1 MPLSS
6 FQVSIAAMKSFHSI
20 VDPQGAAKTSPRSST
35 ANLDAMPTKRSHDRS
50 PDPATTLEPPG
61 GISQE
66 QNTVIWT
73 KAWQTWHSIGIECVC
88 NRLPTAEQLKSVLNQ
103 KQEVIGAFFD
113 SLPSQTLLVH
123 LLKIFPLVF
132 NQLKPSFSRKDFQSM
147 TRVFEASLL
156 MPVVKDVS
164 PFLVPSSNENLMTVV
179 QKLVLKCFGAIF
191 TDESLFP
198 GEGPGSQGE
207 TSLMLDKRSED
218 YDMKREIRISAE
230 GELVALYVHVLEEL
244 LKYVSY
250 VSNPPGVVKSVAPGG
265 SQSLQRIPT
274 ITVNYVPFGL
284 VSLAVAVQLYR
295 ACVAA
300 GVDLPLT
307 VPEKFLKV
315 SVVNG

>member
-1 MPLSS
+1 
-6 FQVSIAAMKSFHSI
+6 MKSFHSI
-20 VDPQGAAKTSPRSST
+20 VDPQGAAKTSPRSSP
-35 ANLDAMPTKRSHDRS
+35 ANLDAMPTEQRSHDRS
-50 PDPATTLEPPG
+50 PDPAATLEPPG
-61 GISQE
+61 GVSQE
-66 QNTVIWT
+66 QNAAIWT

-88 NRLPTAEQLKSVLNQ
+88 NRLPTAEQLKSVLKQ
-103 KQEVIGAFFD
+103 KQEVVSAFFD
-113 SLPSQTLLVH
+113 SLPSQSLLVH

-132 NQLKPSFSRKDFQSM
+132 SQLKPSFSRKDFQSM

-191 TDESLFP
+191 TEESLFP
-198 GEGPGSQGE
+198 GEGPGPQGE
-207 TSLMLDKRSED
+207 TSLLLDKRSED

-230 GELVALYVHVLEEL
+230 GDLVVLYVHVLEEL

-250 VSNPPGVVKSVAPGG
+250 VSNPPGVVKLVAPPGG
-265 SQSLQRIPT
+265 SQSLQRVPT
-274 ITVNYVPFGL
+274 MTVNYVPFGL

-315 SVVNG
+315 SVVSNILMHFEPK